1 MTFDELMALVNENDV
16 QRLQFPESWTQGRTA
31 FGGLSCAFALQ
42 SMLLHCHDERTLRS
56 FSAQFVGPIAP
67 NEPFTLSFNL
77 LREGK
82 NSSQYAATITQH
94 EQVCLTVQ
102 GLFAK
107 DRASVVDV
115 PYAQV
120 HNKPAPNQAHCLPHV
135 PGVMPNFFQFVDLNL
150 VSGGMPYSGTAST
163 DLSGWMRFKAQ
174 SNSYNWTHLI
184 ALIDSWPPSQLQVFP
199 QPAPASSMSWHVECL
214 HLPQIEAGQWVGVD
228 INTTAA
234 HNGYAYE
241 DAVLY
246 TEAGDV
252 IAQSKQ
258 TVALFA

>member
-1 MTFDELMALVNENDV
+1 MTFDQLMALVSEKDT
-16 QRLQFPESWTQGRTA
+16 QTLQFPETWTQGRTA

-67 NEPFTLSFNL
+67 DEPFTLSFNL

-94 EQVCLTVQ
+94 NQVCLTVQ

-107 DRASVVDV
+107 DRASIVEV
-115 PYAQV
+115 PYAQLQG
-120 HNKPAPNQAHCLPHV
+120 KQAPNADNCLPFV
-135 PGVMPNFFQFVDLNL
+135 QGVMPNFFQYVDLNL
-150 VSGGMPYSGTAST
+150 VAGGMPYSSSQAT
-163 DLSGWMRFKAQ
+163 DLSGWMRFKEQ
-174 SNSYNWTHLI
+174 TQDYDWTHLI
-184 ALIDSWPPSQLQVFP
+184 ALIDSWPPSQLQIFP
-199 QPAPASSMSWHVECL
+199 SPAPASSMSWHVECL
-214 HLPQIEAGQWVGVD
+214 HLPKLSAGDWVGVD
-228 INTTAA
+228 ITTTAA

-241 DAVLY
+241 DATLY
-246 TEAGDV
+246 TESGDV

>member
-1 MTFDELMALVNENDV
+1 MTFDELMALVSESDI
-16 QRLQFPESWTQGRTA
+16 QTLKFPDTWTQGRTA

-42 SMLLHCHDERTLRS
+42 SMLLHCHDDRTLRS

-67 NEPFTLSFNL
+67 DEPFTLSFTL

-94 EQVCLTVQ
+94 DQICLTVQ

-107 DRASVVDV
+107 DRDSIVEV
-115 PYAQV
+115 PFAQMD
-120 HNKPAPNQAHCLPHV
+120 NKQTPNAQQCLPYV
-135 PGVMPNFFQFVDLNL
+135 KGVMPNFFQFVDLNL
-150 VSGGMPYSGTAST
+150 VEGGMPYSGTQCT

-174 SNSYNWTHLI
+174 THNYNWTHLI

-199 QPAPASSMSWHVECL
+199 TPAPASSMSWHIECL
-214 HLPQIEAGQWVGVD
+214 HLPTLAAGQWVGVD
-228 INTTAA
+228 ITTTAA

-241 DAVLY
+241 DAILY
-246 TEAGDV
+246 TESGAV